1 MGRIDKWLSKTES
14 GLRPFQMIFAMR
26 YPLFLDLAGQ
36 KVIVIGAGRVAERKI
51 RLLLAAKARITVVA
65 PRATTAIRKL
75 SRNKRVR
82 WLRRAYCAGD
92 LRTARLVVAATN
104 DEKRNEQVCSEAK
117 RRRLPVNCAAPPE
130 SGNFIVP
137 SVVRRGNLIIAISTG
152 GSSPA
157 LAKQIRRELEQYLHD
172 GYAQAAVKMA
182 AIRKAVSKD
191 VKSAAK
197 RRAIYRR
204 SLKTWLKKAN

>member
-1 MGRIDKWLSKTES
+1 
-14 GLRPFQMIFAMR
+14 MR

-51 RLLLAAKARITVVA
+51 RLLLAAKAHITVVA
-65 PRATTAIRKL
+65 PRATTSIRKL
-75 SRNKRVR
+75 SSNKRVR
-82 WLRRAYCAGD
+82 CLRRTYRVGD

-104 DEKRNEQVCSEAK
+104 DEKLNERVCRDAK

-130 SGNFIVP
+130 AGNFIVP
-137 SVVRRGNLIIAISTG
+137 SVVRRGNLTIAISTG

-157 LAKQIRRELEQYLHD
+157 LAKRIRRELEQYLHA
-172 GYAQAAVKMA
+172 GYAGVATKMA
-182 AIRKAVSKD
+182 TIRKTVSRT

-197 RRAIYRR
+197 RRAVYRR
-204 SLKTWLKKAN
+204 TLSAWLKKAS